1 MGEKFT
7 TEGRHTRGVIN
18 LTESAQ
24 PKLSVMSLV
33 DKKYFKGYHNAS
45 IEDNLIEH
53 DSMLD
58 FDVEIT
64 KPPQTVE
71 LIQIYGDSELQEKLR
86 NLCMEYG
93 DVFGSVFYF
102 GDVFG
107 SVFNNGDIIGSLSFI
122 GDVFES

>member
-1 MGEKFT
+1 LGEKFT

-93 DVFGSVFYF
+93 DVFGRYLYLD
-102 GDVFG
+102 DVQ
-107 SVFNNGDIIGSLSFI
+107 IRSLAI
-122 GDVFES
+122 GDVYGKNK